1 MHRFL
6 RRLLRASLWLAALL
20 CLAAAAAYAYLR
32 QSLPKSEGEIQ
43 LSGLAAPVQVLRDRY
58 GVPHIHAGS
67 APDAS
72 FALGFVHAQ
81 DRLWQME
88 MSRRIAAGRV
98 AEVVGPAGL
107 ETDRFMRTLGV
118 RRAAEANLRTLD
130 AETRELLES
139 YAAGVN
145 AFLATGPVL
154 PVEFWLTGVRPEPWS
169 PADSVGWIKMMA
181 WDLGGNWRDEL
192 MRMRL
197 AKTLPMARIH
207 EFLPPYPGEPPPA
220 LPDLKELY
228 GSLERDAVR
237 LAGERWG
244 QTPFVLHSGSDP
256 IFPGSDPIFPGA
268 KIDSDPIF
276 QANEGLG
283 SNNWVVAGARSES
296 GKPLLA
302 NDPHLGLTAP
312 PVWYFAQLSAPGMN
326 VIGATLPG
334 VPGVILGRN
343 ERIAWGFTNT
353 GPDVQDLYLEKLDA
367 AGGYLA
373 PGGARPFEVIE
384 ETIRVKGAEPER
396 LRVRVTRHGPVIS
409 DVLRPAQELTPRGHV
424 LAFSWTALLADD
436 RSMQA
441 ALKIARARDWESF
454 LAAAKDFQTPQQNMV
469 YADIEGNI
477 GFVAA
482 GRVPL
487 RKADNDLKGMAPA
500 PGWLEKYD
508 WAGFIPFEELPRSFN
523 PQGGAILTANHRIT
537 PPGYAHLISS
547 SWEPPFRAD
556 RIQALLDATPKHS
569 VPSFARMQADVT
581 SLAMRE
587 LLPKLLATRPR
598 SEPARKA
605 LETLRRWDGAMAA
618 ERAEPLIAWAWWRE
632 LTRAIYADELG
643 EAFRQNWLARAVFLS
658 KVLSGDAE
666 AARWCDDARTP
677 ALETCEEQLSQ
688 SLDAALADLARR
700 YGDDPSRWR
709 WGEAHAARH
718 EHRPFGRQPLL
729 ARLFD
734 ISVPSPGDTYTVN
747 VGRNRMAD
755 EALPYANRHA
765 ASLRAIY
772 DLSDLEKSLY
782 IHSGGQSGNVL
793 SDHYR
798 AFSEAWAKN
807 EYIPMRAERKIL
819 EAEFHRRL
827 RLVPAAK

>member
-1 MHRFL
+1 MHRIL

-20 CLAAAAAYAYLR
+20 CLALAAAYAYLR
-32 QSLPKSEGEIQ
+32 QSLPKTDGEI
-43 LSGLAAPVQVLRDRY
+43 GLAGLASPVQVLRDRY
-58 GVPHIHAGS
+58 GIPHIFAAS
-67 APDAS
+67 ARDAS

-88 MSRRIAAGRV
+88 MSRRVAAGRV

-118 RRAAEANLRTLD
+118 RRAAEANVRTLD
-130 AETRELLES
+130 AETRDLLES

-145 AFLATGPVL
+145 AFLASGPVL
-154 PVEFWLTGVRPEPWS
+154 PVEFWLTGVRPEPWT
-169 PADSVGWIKMMA
+169 PADSVSWVKMMA

-192 MRMRL
+192 LRMRL

-207 EFLPPYPGEPPPA
+207 EFLPPYPGDPPAA

-237 LAGERWG
+237 LAEHGEQWE
-244 QTPFVLHSGSDP
+244 QTPKATEKGSVP
-256 IFPGSDPIFPGA
+256 FT
-268 KIDSDPIF
+268 
-276 QANEGLG
+276 ANEGLG
-283 SNNWVVAGARSES
+283 SNNWAVAGARSES

-302 NDPHLGLTAP
+302 NDPHLGLSAP
-312 PVWYFAQLSAPGMN
+312 PVWYFAQLSAPGLS

-353 GPDVQDLYLEKLDA
+353 GPDVQDLYIEKLDA
-367 AGGYLA
+367 GGGYLA
-373 PGGARPFEVIE
+373 PEGARPFQVIE

-396 LRVRVTRHGPVIS
+396 LRVRITRHGPVIS
-409 DVLRPAQELTPRGHV
+409 DVLRAAQELTPRGYV
-424 LAFSWTALLADD
+424 LAFAWTALAEDD

-441 ALKIARARDWESF
+441 ALKIARARDWGSF
-454 LAAAKDFQTPQQNMV
+454 LAAARDFETPQQNMV
-469 YADIEGNI
+469 YADVDGNI

-487 RKADNDLKGMAPA
+487 RKPGNDLKGMAPA

-508 WAGFIPFEELPRSFN
+508 WAGFIPFEELPRTFN
-523 PQGGAILTANHRIT
+523 PQAGAIFTANHRIT
-537 PPGYAHLISS
+537 PPGYPHLISS
-547 SWEPPFRAD
+547 SWEPPYRAE
-556 RIQALLDATPKHS
+556 RIQALLDATPRHS

-587 LLPKLLATRPR
+587 LLPRLLAARPR
-598 SEPARKA
+598 SEQARKA
-605 LETLRRWDGAMAA
+605 LERLRDWDGAMSA

-643 EAFRQNWLARAVFLS
+643 EAFRQNWLARALFLA
-658 KVLSGDAE
+658 KVLSGDPE
-666 AARWCDDARTP
+666 AARWCDDVRTP
-677 ALETCEEQLSQ
+677 AAETCEEQLSQ
-688 SLDAALADLARR
+688 SLDAALADLGRR
-700 YGDDPSRWR
+700 YGTDPSQWR

-734 ISVPSPGDTYTVN
+734 ITVPSPGDTYTVN
-747 VGRNRMAD
+747 VGRNVMNNDA
-755 EALPYANRHA
+755 EPYANRHA

-772 DLSDLEKSLY
+772 DLSDPEKSLY

-807 EYIPMRAERKIL
+807 EYIPMRAERKSL
-819 EAEFHRRL
+819 EAEPHQLL
-827 RLVPAAK
+827 RLVPMK